1 LYEQKKFQQQYQQ
14 QSSFKVEKIEKP
26 TNKIEQNINVM
37 KMDENKFSNP
47 ISKVNQN
54 FNQKH

>member
-1 LYEQKKFQQQYQQ
+1 MYEQKKFQQQYQQ

-37 KMDENKFSNP
+37 KMNENKFTNP

-54 FNQKH
+54 INQKH

>member
-1 LYEQKKFQQQYQQ
+1 MYEQKKAQQQYQQ

-26 TNKIEQNINVM
+26 TNKIEPNINVM
-37 KMDENKFSNP
+37 KMNENIFTNP

-54 FNQKH
+54 INQKH

>member
-37 KMDENKFSNP
+37 KMNENKFTNP

-54 FNQKH
+54 INQKH